1 MFKPNEELYLKDGC
15 TIENAI
21 IERADISTYD
31 IPTVDVTLKLPCGG
45 VVFGGICFGHQSTYN
60 NGREEFT
67 EGWDKGMTVLFRI
80 MQVAGTRLWSGL
92 KGKPVRAVL
101 KNGQIV
107 AMGHFLED
115 IFMDYKHPFWKKK

>member
-67 EGWDKGMTVLFRI
+67 EGWEKGMTVLFRI

>member
-45 VVFGGICFGHQSTYN
+45 VVFGGICFGHQSTSN